1 MTVANLPTTMTIIQA
16 RQPGGPDVL
25 EPTTRA
31 VPAPGPGEV
40 LVKVAAAGVNRP
52 DLHAA
57 AGQYPPPPGASDM
70 PGLEVAGVI
79 VAVGHSVS
87 RWRVGDRVMRAR
99 RRRRLRG
106 VLRGARSRSACRCRA
121 GSRLDEAAAL
131 PETFFT
137 VWTNV
142 FERGRLGAGETLLVH
157 GGASGIGTTAIQLA
171 RASARACSR
180 RRARARNAGRASG
193 SAPSAPSTIARG
205 LRRRPCTT
213 PTDGRGVDVV
223 LDMVGGDYVSRNL
236 EVLAME
242 GRLLQIAFL
251 HGPHADVNLSPLMQK
266 RITFTGSTLRP
277 RTVEEKGAIARGLER
292 DVWPLIE
299 SGEVRPVLHAV
310 FPLAEASLAHAELEA
325 GQHWG
330 RSCCVRRPEL

>member
-16 RQPGGPDVL
+16 RQPGGPEVL
-25 EPTTRA
+25 EPATRA

-52 DLHAA
+52 DLMQRQ
-57 AGQYPPPPGASDM
+57 GKYPPPQGASDVL
-70 PGLEVAGVI
+70 GLELSGVI
-79 VAVGHSVS
+79 VAVGPSVS
-87 RWRVGDRVMRAR
+87 RWRAGDRITALVAGGGSAEFAVVPEPQC
-99 RRRRLRG
+99 LPVPRG
-106 VLRGARSRSACRCRA
+106 LSME
-121 GSRLDEAAAL
+121 EAAAL

-171 RASARACSR
+171 RARGARVFAT
-180 RRARARNAGRASG
+180 SG
-193 SAPSAPSTIARG
+193 SREKCLACERLGAERAINYRSEDFVATLLDA
-205 LRRRPCTT
+205 TN
-213 PTDGRGVDVV
+213 GRGVDMV

-236 EVLAME
+236 EVLAMD

-251 HGPHADVNLSPLMQK
+251 HGPHADVNLSPLMRK

-325 GQHWG
+325 GQHVG
-330 RSCCVRRPEL
+330 KIVLRT